1 MVILTFPFACG
12 NIKKKTLGGKMKN
25 PIYSASFITADK
37 SWIPAAPYFKKNLS
51 LKGEIRSATLNIS
64 ALGVF
69 VAEINGKRV
78 GEDFMAPGWTN
89 YNKRLQFFTY
99 DVKNLLSSESDLIV
113 GVGNGWYSSR
123 GGFPESKDGMYGT
136 HPALIAALEIVY
148 KDGEREI
155 IRTDES
161 WLVSRSECLFS
172 GIYDGEIT
180 DARIKPDF
188 CRNAQIFEYNKD
200 VLIPL
205 EGECTKEIEYV
216 EPKRVFT
223 TPKGEAVIDF
233 GQEITGNIQFTLNAK
248 GGETIAI
255 KCAEVLDKDGNFYNA
270 NYRTARSEIVYTA
283 KEGTQTYKAKYTFFG
298 FRYIKLIDW
307 PEEIKANNFRG
318 IVMHSDIRRTGYFKC
333 GHAKLNQLYSNVI
346 WGQKDNFLD
355 IPTDCPQRDERL
367 GWSGDAQ
374 VFAEAA
380 SINFD
385 TEKFYKKWLRDMASE
400 QFENGELPHVI
411 PDALRVN
418 GTRNSTAWSDASC
431 IIPWEVYKAFGDKKL
446 LREQLPM
453 MKKWHGYVKSRAGKK
468 CLWLGDN
475 HFGDWLGMDAPA
487 GSYTGSTNKDLIAS
501 AYFYLITTILAKT
514 CDTLGMKN
522 EQYVNLAERI
532 RKAYKKE
539 FIKRGKLTSDTQTAH
554 VVTIH
559 FGLVDDE
566 PELKEKLGKRLV
578 ELIEAFGD
586 RLQTGF
592 VGTPYLLD
600 TLTEIGRADK
610 AYTLLL
616 QEKFPSWLF
625 SVNQGATTIWE
636 HWDSKNESGE
646 FWSTDMNSFNHYAYG
661 ACAAWFYRT
670 ILGIKPTSPAY
681 KTFEISPIP
690 SEKLGFAKA
699 QIETRS
705 GTIISEWTYTDDGV
719 RYSFTVPSGT
729 TAEVTIDGMKKT
741 YAHGT
746 YTVWGE
752 KK

>member
-1 MVILTFPFACG
+1 
-12 NIKKKTLGGKMKN
+12 MKN

-37 SWIPAAPYFKKNLS
+37 SWIPAAPYFKKHIS
-51 LKGEIRSATLNIS
+51 LKGVIRSATLNIS

-69 VAEINGKRV
+69 VAEINGVRV
-78 GEDFMAPGWTN
+78 GDDFMAPGWTN

-99 DVKNLLSSESDLIV
+99 NVKNLLSPENDLIV
-113 GVGNGWYSSR
+113 GIGNGWYSSR
-123 GGFPESKDGMYGT
+123 GGFPDSKDGMYGT

-148 KDGEREI
+148 TSGESEVI
-155 IRTDES
+155 YTDES
-161 WLVSRSECLFS
+161 WLVAKSECLFS

-188 CRNAQIFEYNKD
+188 NCNAQIFEYSRD

-216 EPKRVFT
+216 EPKCVFT
-223 TPKGEAVIDF
+223 TPKGETVIDF
-233 GQEITGNIQFTLNAK
+233 GQEITGNIEFTLSAS
-248 GGETIAI
+248 GGETVQI
-255 KCAEVLDKDGNFYNA
+255 KCAEVLDKDGNFYND

-283 KEGTQTYKAKYTFFG
+283 KEGKQTYKAKYTFFG
-298 FRYIKLIDW
+298 FRYIMLIDW
-307 PEEIKANNFRG
+307 PEKVKKENFRG
-318 IVMHSDIRRTGYFKC
+318 IVMHSEIKRTGYFKC
-333 GHAKLNQLYSNVI
+333 GHAKLNQLYSNII

-374 VFAEAA
+374 VFARAA

-400 QFENGELPHVI
+400 QFDNGELPHVI
-411 PDALRVN
+411 PDALKVN

-431 IIPWEVYKAFGDKKL
+431 IIPWEIYNAFGDKKL
-446 LREQLPM
+446 LRENLSM
-453 MKKWHGYVKSRAGKK
+453 MKKWHGYVKSRAGRK
-468 CLWLGDN
+468 CLWMGDE
-475 HFGDWLGMDAPA
+475 HFGDWLGMDAPE
-487 GSYTGSTNKDLIAS
+487 GSYTGSTDKDLIAS
-501 AYFYLITTILAKT
+501 AYYYLITTILAKA
-514 CDTLGMKN
+514 CDALGMKN
-522 EQYVNLAERI
+522 DDYVKLAERI

-539 FIKRGKLTSDTQTAH
+539 FIKRGRLTSDTQTAH

-566 PELKEKLGKRLV
+566 PELKERLGVRLV
-578 ELIEAFGD
+578 ELIEAFRD

-600 TLTEIGRADK
+600 ALTEIGRADK

-616 QEKFPSWLF
+616 QEKFPSWLY

-636 HWDSKNESGE
+636 HWDSKKEDGS
-646 FWSTDMNSFNHYAYG
+646 FWSTNMNSFNHYAYG
-661 ACAAWFYRT
+661 ACAAWFYRN
-670 ILGIKPTSPAY
+670 ILGVKPTSPAY
-681 KTFEISPIP
+681 KTFEIAPIP
-690 SEKLGFAKA
+690 SERLGFAKA
-699 QIETRS
+699 RIETRS
-705 GTIISEWTYTDDGV
+705 GVITSEWIYTDDGV
-719 RYSFTVPSGT
+719 RYFFTVPEGT
-729 TAEVTIDGMKKT
+729 SAEVMIDGVKRT
-741 YAHGT
+741 YTAGS

-752 KK
+752 NNK

>member
-1 MVILTFPFACG
+1 
-12 NIKKKTLGGKMKN
+12 MKN
-25 PIYSASFITADK
+25 PIYNASFICASKD
-37 SWIPAAPYFKKNLS
+37 WIPAAPYFKKSLS
-51 LKGEIRSATLNIS
+51 LDGKIKKATLNIT
-64 ALGVF
+64 ALGIFEAKIDGV
-69 VAEINGKRV
+69 RV
-78 GEDFMAPGWTN
+78 GSDYMAPGWTN

-99 DVKNLLSSESDLIV
+99 DVTNMLKADSEIIV

-123 GGFPESKDGMYGT
+123 GGFPDSKDGMYGPQ
-136 HPALIAALEIVY
+136 PALIAALEIKY
-148 KDGEREI
+148 EDNRSEI
-155 IRTDES
+155 IYTDDS
-161 WLVSRSECLFS
+161 WLTAKSECLFT

-180 DARIKPDF
+180 DARITPEFSDHASVLDHDKG
-188 CRNAQIFEYNKD
+188 I
-200 VLIPL
+200 LIPL
-205 EGECTKEIEYV
+205 EGECTKEIEIIV
-216 EPKRVFT
+216 PKSIFT
-223 TPKGEAVIDF
+223 TPKGECVIDF
-233 GQEITGNIQFTLNAK
+233 GQELTGNIEFTLSAK
-248 GGETIAI
+248 GGERVQI
-255 KCAEVLDKDGNFYNA
+255 KCAEVLDKHGNFYNA

-283 KEGTQTYKAKYTFFG
+283 KEGRQTYKAKYTFFG
-298 FRYIKLIDW
+298 FRYIQLIDW
-307 PEEIKANNFRG
+307 PEEIKAENFRA
-318 IVMHSDIRRTGYFKC
+318 IVMHSDIKRTGYFKC

-374 VFAEAA
+374 VFARTA

-385 TEKFYKKWLRDMASE
+385 TEKFYRKWLGDMASE
-400 QFENGELPHVI
+400 QHENGELPHVI

-431 IIPWEVYKAFGDKKL
+431 IIPWEVYQAFGDKKV
-446 LREQLPM
+446 LRENLPM
-453 MKKWHGYVKSRAGKK
+453 MKKWHGYVKSRAGRK
-468 CLWLGDN
+468 CLWIGDQ
-475 HFGDWLGMDAPA
+475 HFGDWLGMDAPQ
-487 GSYTGSTNKDLIAS
+487 GSYTGSTSKDLIAS
-501 AYFYLITTILAKT
+501 AYFYLITTILART
-514 CDTLGMKN
+514 CDVLGMKSDS
-522 EQYVNLAERI
+522 YVALAERI

-539 FIKRGKLTSDTQTAH
+539 FIKRGKLISDTQTAH

-566 PELKEKLGKRLV
+566 PELKAKLGQRLI
-578 ELIEAFGD
+578 ELIEAFDD

-600 TLTEIGRADK
+600 ALTEIGRSDK

-636 HWDSKNESGE
+636 HWDSKNENGE

-670 ILGIKPTSPAY
+670 ILGIRPLAPAYSTVEIKPT
-681 KTFEISPIP
+681 P

-699 QIETRS
+699 RVETRS
-705 GTIISEWTYTDDGV
+705 GVISSEWVYEGDGIRYT
-719 RYSFTVPSGT
+719 FTIPEEVS
-729 TAEVTIDGMKKT
+729 AEVTIDGETKS
-741 YAHGT
+741 YSCGT
-746 YTVWGE
+746 YTVWG